1 MKRAG
6 LWVSWPLRVFPPLS
20 INGRDVAWLLECP
33 CGFNG
38 LMTLNK
44 QHLLNGHHV
53 LGESLTHI
61 PS

>member
-6 LWVSWPLRVFPPLS
+6 LWGQQVSWPPRVFTPSS

-38 LMTLNK
+38 LMILNK
-44 QHLLNGHHV
+44 
-53 LGESLTHI
+53 
-61 PS
+61 